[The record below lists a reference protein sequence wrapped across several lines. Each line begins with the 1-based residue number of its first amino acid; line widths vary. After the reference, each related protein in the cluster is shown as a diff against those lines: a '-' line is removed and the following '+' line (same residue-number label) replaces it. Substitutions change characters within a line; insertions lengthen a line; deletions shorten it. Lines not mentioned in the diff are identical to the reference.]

1 MLGEPPAN
9 AASPIRHPVRASMRP
24 PFFLLAPEGQLASEA
39 REALSAIPE
48 LRTVED
54 LRALQ
59 DETGAPL
66 EGDGEGERPAAWV
79 LLAPE
84 VEEGQ
89 LAALLEVAARSPK
102 SWRIYL
108 LEKQTGEG
116 VRARPL
122 SLGFPTSV
130 DRLVEAAS
138 DEDAPPILEL
148 HQVLEAVARARHDFE
163 QPADGGPRR
172 GPASPHGRSRGLR
185 GGRSTP
191 GGPGAARADPGPGG
205 RAPGPQSSKAGGM
218 TVSP

>member
-1 MLGEPPAN
+1 M
-9 AASPIRHPVRASMRP
+9 
-24 PFFLLAPEGQLASEA
+24 
-39 REALSAIPE
+39 
-48 LRTVED
+48 
-54 LRALQ
+54 
-59 DETGAPL
+59 

-148 HQVLEAVARARHDFE
+148 HQVLEAVARARHDLNNPLTAALAE
-163 QPADGGPRR
+163 VQLLRMDVPEGSEEGEALQVVQAQLERIRDLVG
-172 GPASPHGRSRGLR
+172 GLR
-185 GGRSTP
+185 
-191 GGPGAARADPGPGG
+191 AL
-205 RAPGPQSSKAGGM
+205 RAPRPEE
-218 TVSP
+218 

>member
-148 HQVLEAVARARHDFE
+148 HQVLEAVARARHDLNNPLTAALAE
-163 QPADGGPRR
+163 VQLLRMDVPEGSEEGEALQVVQAQLERIRDLVG
-172 GPASPHGRSRGLR
+172 GLR
-185 GGRSTP
+185 
-191 GGPGAARADPGPGG
+191 AL
-205 RAPGPQSSKAGGM
+205 RAPRPEE
-218 TVSP
+218 